1 MPEPLYNQQFY
12 ENQQQGS
19 VESAQVVVPM
29 IQNLIQPQ
37 SVVDVGCGVGS
48 WLSVFDACGVEDYL
62 GIDGDYVDQTM
73 LLIPPSKFQA
83 GDLIQPIH
91 LTRTFDLAV
100 SLEVAEHLPHDQ
112 AEQFVKTLTSLAP
125 VILFSAAIPFQG
137 GTGHVNEQWPEYWQ
151 TYFNRCGYILFD
163 VFRANLWNNEAVQ
176 PWYRQNIFLYLR
188 EDRIEKYPRVKE
200 AVEGQKSLPLSV
212 VHPETY
218 LYNINLVK

>member
-12 ENQQQGS
+12 ENQLQGS

-83 GDLIQPIH
+83 GDLSLPIH

-100 SLEVAEHLPHDQ
+100 SLEVAEHLPHDR

-151 TYFNRCGYILFD
+151 TYFNQCGYSLFD
-163 VFRANLWNNEAVQ
+163 VFRTHLWNNEAVQ

-188 EDRIEKYPRVKE
+188 EDKIEKYPRVKE
-200 AVEGQKSLPLSV
+200 AAEGQKSLPLSV

-218 LYNINLVK
+218 LYNINLSK